1 MGLLCQPYTIYFTV
15 YRQVVY
21 TFHIVQTPPFFPCI
35 HVVGTSTLD
44 IMSVREKANEAE
56 RMVRRSVQ
64 VVVIFASV

>member
-1 MGLLCQPYTIYFTV
+1 M
-15 YRQVVY
+15 
-21 TFHIVQTPPFFPCI
+21 
-35 HVVGTSTLD
+35 VGTSTLD

>member
-21 TFHIVQTPPFFPCI
+21 TFYIVQTPPLFPCI
-35 HVVGTSTLD
+35 HMVGTSTLD